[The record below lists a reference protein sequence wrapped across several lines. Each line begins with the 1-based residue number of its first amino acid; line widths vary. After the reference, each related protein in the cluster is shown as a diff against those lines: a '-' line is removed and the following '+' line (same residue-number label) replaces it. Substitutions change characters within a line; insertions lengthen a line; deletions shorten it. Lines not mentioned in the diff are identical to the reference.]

1 MGGRRPVRAPL
12 RARRGAIGA
21 RSWPFAGP
29 LYGPLKL
36 IPRLSDLLDMA
47 LVELSCP
54 ICDADFALGGDEKP
68 GDEIYCSFCG
78 SPCRLTGD
86 PYDQA
91 CEIEEEI

>member
-1 MGGRRPVRAPL
+1 LSGLGA
-12 RARRGAIGA
+12 AR
-21 RSWPFAGP
+21 

-36 IPRLSDLLDMA
+36 FPRPSDLSNMV

-54 ICDADFALGGDEKP
+54 ICDADFALGGDEKS
-68 GDEIYCSFCG
+68 GDEVYCSFCG

-86 PYDQA
+86 PYDKE